1 LNDRRANKVY
11 LTDLALEQEGKILE
25 LLQQWSSF
33 LAEGIDEQSVTTM
46 LTVLEEMVKKVE
58 DIDFRERWRN
68 E

>member
-1 LNDRRANKVY
+1 VY